1 MILVSSRVPC
11 AADARATSLYET
23 KRPQPLSAETFVI
36 AAVSVVLPWS
46 TWPIVPTLEWGLL
59 RLNFSLAMGRPQW
72 LSPRALGCT
81 VEAPRELASARSRVC
96 VRAGNQR
103 VRGDVRPGAKL
114 ERSREIAPPSSR
126 SAMSTTAAWMR
137 FRYGPRQNCGRT
149 LCAYVGMREE
159 DCKGLI

>member
-23 KRPQPLSAETFVI
+23 KSPQPLSAETFVS

-46 TWPIVPTLEWGLL
+46 TWPIVPTLQWGLK
-59 RLNFSLAMGRPQW
+59 RLNVSLAMGHPQW
-72 LSPRALGCT
+72 LEAL
-81 VEAPRELASARSRVC
+81 VRSVARIEAPRELASARSRVC

-114 ERSREIAPPSSR
+114 ERSREIAPPSST
-126 SAMSTTAAWMR
+126 STMNTTAALMR
-137 FRYGPRQNCGRT
+137 FRYGP
-149 LCAYVGMREE
+149 GMNSAKLSSDAERES
-159 DCKGLI
+159 